1 MKAIERHRQTWQGKS
16 DEWLFERLDNELKQ
30 KVEEIHR
37 LLAENEALRQFDV
50 MGSCCEFATKKR
62 GFIYV
67 DEECGNKAKIRIKKR
82 AMKVYKKQVWLNR
95 KGSSSTG
102 SVVAFDGIDKDWKGE
117 SFRNTFIQINDCSRS
132 ITLHKTEN
140 DSIPQFVQKLDK
152 LECII
157 RDFKEHLKS
166 TT

>member
-1 MKAIERHRQTWQGKS
+1 
-16 DEWLFERLDNELKQ
+16 
-30 KVEEIHR
+30 
-37 LLAENEALRQFDV
+37 
-50 MGSCCEFATKKR
+50 
-62 GFIYV
+62 
-67 DEECGNKAKIRIKKR
+67 
-82 AMKVYKKQVWLNR
+82 MKVYKKQVWLNR

-102 SVVAFDGIDKDWKGE
+102 SVVAFDGIEKDWEGD

-140 DSIPQFVQKLDK
+140 DSILQFVQKLDK

>member
-1 MKAIERHRQTWQGKS
+1 
-16 DEWLFERLDNELKQ
+16 
-30 KVEEIHR
+30 
-37 LLAENEALRQFDV
+37 
-50 MGSCCEFATKKR
+50 
-62 GFIYV
+62 
-67 DEECGNKAKIRIKKR
+67 
-82 AMKVYKKQVWLNR
+82 MKVYKKQVWLNR

-102 SVVAFDGIDKDWKGE
+102 SVVAFDGIEKDWEGD

-157 RDFKEHLKS
+157 RDFKEHLKG
-166 TT
+166 TR

>member
-1 MKAIERHRQTWQGKS
+1 
-16 DEWLFERLDNELKQ
+16 
-30 KVEEIHR
+30 
-37 LLAENEALRQFDV
+37 
-50 MGSCCEFATKKR
+50 
-62 GFIYV
+62 
-67 DEECGNKAKIRIKKR
+67 
-82 AMKVYKKQVWLNR
+82 MKVYKKQVWLNR

-102 SVVAFDGIDKDWKGE
+102 SVVAFDGIDKDWEGE

-152 LECII
+152 LEHII